1 MTMDRER
8 SRAIAAILAQ
18 APHGNAHSQA
28 PATTG

>member
-8 SRAIAAILAQ
+8 SRAIASLLAQ
-18 APHGNAHSQA
+18 VPHGNANSQA